1 MARLVFQLLALQ
13 LILFA
18 TVFGLFSSQ
27 KIQQATKYQV
37 QQKIF
42 TLGTSY
48 SILDDKG
55 KPVYKVNFFLLIF

>member
-1 MARLVFQLLALQ
+1 MARLIFQLLALQ

-18 TVFGLFSSQ
+18 TVFGLFST
-27 KIQQATKYQV
+27 KIADATKYQV

-55 KPVYKVNFFLLIF
+55 KPVYKVNFCY

>member
-1 MARLVFQLLALQ
+1 MARLIFQLLALQ

-18 TVFGLFSSQ
+18 TVFGLFGT
-27 KIQQATKYQV
+27 KIPDATKYQV

-55 KPVYKVNFFLLIF
+55 KPVYKVNFFY